1 MATRLGPMPLP
12 QPSMRFSYGT
22 IKICAS
28 HPLHTLRMSLSIAT
42 WTGTTASDSTRFPT
56 LAGHLR
62 AMRAMLGVV
71 QHGSTTRAAEAMHLS
86 QPAVARSVLQ
96 LEQACGLPLFM
107 RGARGM
113 MPTAL
118 GSQWATRIEAMLQ
131 HLSSG
136 AAEAQAAATLTAP
149 RPPLPQRFA
158 ETVPAGHLRALMA
171 IAGCGSESLAA
182 QWLGLTQ
189 PAVHAA
195 LQGLETGLGMQL
207 FYKLAFGTRLTP
219 SGEALLRRVKLALA
233 EVRGMDSD
241 LSAWRGEIRGRVV
254 VGVLPLSVDIFL
266 PRAVNSLAA
275 SHPDIEVRIVDG
287 TYESLVQHLLSADI
301 DAIAGALRTDTP
313 ADEVRQLH
321 LFDDDLVVVAPAG
334 HACLRRKCLQLED
347 LLQWP
352 WVAPLPGTP
361 ADRAMVRLFHDR
373 GLEPPRGSLRAS
385 SPTMTLAFVLQ
396 TGRLALASRGQALQD
411 DHGGQLVMVPVEL
424 PSTRRRIG
432 LATRALSTASQ
443 DLELFL
449 QACRQAAAALPVQGR

>member
-1 MATRLGPMPLP
+1 MNLYLAPWAGPATSN
-12 QPSMRFSYGT
+12 PS
-22 IKICAS
+22 
-28 HPLHTLRMSLSIAT
+28 
-42 WTGTTASDSTRFPT
+42 RFPE

-71 QHGSTTRAAEAMHLS
+71 RHGSTTRAAQAMHLS

-96 LEQACGLPLFM
+96 LEEACGVPLFM

-113 MPTAL
+113 MPTPL
-118 GSQWATRIEAMLQ
+118 GSQLAARIEAMLQ
-131 HLSSG
+131 HLGSG
-136 AAEAQAAATLTAP
+136 AADAQAAATLAAR
-149 RPPLPQRFA
+149 RPPLPERFA
-158 ETVPAGHLRALMA
+158 ETVPAGQLRALMA
-171 IAGCGSESLAA
+171 IADCGSESLAA

-195 LQGLETGLGMQL
+195 LQGLETSLGMQL

-241 LSAWRGEIRGRVV
+241 ISAWRGEIRGRVV
-254 VGVLPLSVDIFL
+254 VGVLPLSVGIFL
-266 PRAVNSLAA
+266 PRAVDSLAA
-275 SHPDIEVRIVDG
+275 SHPDIEVSIVDG

-301 DAIAGALRTDTP
+301 DAIAGALRADMP
-313 ADEVRQLH
+313 SDEVRQLH

-334 HACLRRKCLQLED
+334 HACLDRGQLVLED

-352 WVAPLPGTP
+352 WVSPLPGTP
-361 ADRAMVRLFHDR
+361 ADRAMVQLFR
-373 GLEPPRGSLRAS
+373 SQGLEPPRASLRAS

-411 DHGGQLVMVPVEL
+411 DHGGQLSIVPVDL

-443 DLELFL
+443 DLELFM
-449 QACRQAAAALPVQGR
+449 QACRRAVGDPPA